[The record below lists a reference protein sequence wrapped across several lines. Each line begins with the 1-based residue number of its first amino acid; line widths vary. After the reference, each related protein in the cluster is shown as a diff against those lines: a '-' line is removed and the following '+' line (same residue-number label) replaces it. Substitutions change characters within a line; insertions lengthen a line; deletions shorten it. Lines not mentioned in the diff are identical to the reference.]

1 VNAQPLTGQ
10 PSAAE
15 GIVFARQPICDAK
28 QQIVGYELRCRRRG
42 VRTSDILAGVFGDT
56 GLDESVGA
64 GKAFVDVNPNFLLE
78 ADPIPLGPER
88 VVLGLVD
95 YREPS
100 EELLDRL
107 RALRSEGYAIALD
120 DFHWDDALEPL
131 VSCIDIVKVDVR
143 AQRVEEACRLAA
155 RLSRYDV
162 KLIATNVQNDAEQ
175 ARCAASGFELFQG
188 YWFCAPELAHGG
200 HVSALD
206 GVVAATKLVSPDAGL
221 LEIEEAVR
229 IDAGLSVRLLR
240 HLNSAAIALPRR
252 VSSIRMAVLMLGE
265 QRMKQWVMAHL
276 MAGVGPDR
284 PALLWTALVRARF
297 CELLG
302 RHRRVADP
310 EAWFACGLLS
320 VMDALTGRPMEEI
333 VPDLPLS
340 QDLRLALTARQGM
353 MGEALRTA
361 MRCEAGEEQDLALL
375 DAHAQA
381 MRWADGATGHSG
393 E

>member
-1 VNAQPLTGQ
+1 VNAQPLTAQ

-15 GIVFARQPICDAK
+15 DILFARQPICDAK
-28 QQIVGYELRCRRRG
+28 QQIVGYELRCRGRG
-42 VRTSDILAGVFGDT
+42 VPTSDVLAGVFGDA

-64 GKAFVDVNPNFLLE
+64 HKAFVDVNPNFLLKT
-78 ADPIPLGPER
+78 DPMPVGPER
-88 VVLGLVD
+88 LVLGLVE
-95 YREPS
+95 YGEPT
-100 EELLDRL
+100 EELLGRL
-107 RALRSEGYAIALD
+107 RMLRSERYTIALD
-120 DFHWDDALEPL
+120 LHWDDPLEPL

-143 AQRVEEACRLAA
+143 AQGVEEACRLAA

-162 KLIATNVQNDAEQ
+162 KLIATNVENEAEQ
-175 ARCAASGFELFQG
+175 ARCAAAGFELFQG
-188 YWFCAPELAHGG
+188 YWFCAPELVHGDR
-200 HVSALD
+200 VSALD
-206 GVVAATKLVSPDAGL
+206 GVIAAHRLASPDAGL

-361 MRCEAGEEQDLALL
+361 MRCEAGEEENLALL